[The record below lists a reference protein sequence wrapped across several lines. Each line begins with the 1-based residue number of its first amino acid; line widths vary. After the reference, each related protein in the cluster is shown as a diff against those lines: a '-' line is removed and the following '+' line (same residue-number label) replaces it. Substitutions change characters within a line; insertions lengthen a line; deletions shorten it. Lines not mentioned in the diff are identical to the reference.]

1 MVGKCLNAPR
11 EKARLITADMPTYV
25 GPCGSLPGRGRL
37 ALIEVFYH
45 ADVFLEHLLRLEN
58 DVAAVGGDI
67 DLVDCER
74 VEVVEIVEKR
84 DSLGGTGQS

>member
-1 MVGKCLNAPR
+1 
-11 EKARLITADMPTYV
+11 MPMFSWST
-25 GPCGSLPGRGRL
+25 CCDRQ
-37 ALIEVFYH
+37 H
-45 ADVFLEHLLRLEN
+45 

-74 VEVVEIVEKR
+74 VEVVEIVEKW

>member
-1 MVGKCLNAPR
+1 MWILTGQGL
-11 EKARLITADMPTYV
+11 
-25 GPCGSLPGRGRL
+25 L

-74 VEVVEIVEKR
+74 VEVVEIVEKG

>member
-1 MVGKCLNAPR
+1 L
-11 EKARLITADMPTYV
+11 RLQFGRSYRT
-25 GPCGSLPGRGRL
+25 GLP

-74 VEVVEIVEKR
+74 VEVVEIVEK
-84 DSLGGTGQS
+84 GG